1 VNPEEKISMSI
12 HSMTSGARAVAAVLG
27 LLAAGCSTTG
37 RAPTDVG
44 SMALPAPMAPG
55 NLSTTTVGSGRPDT
69 GSMALPASLP
79 QGDLRTT
86 RVR

>member
-1 VNPEEKISMSI
+1 MSTRPMISA
-12 HSMTSGARAVAAVLG
+12 TYAVTAILT
-27 LLAAGCSTTG
+27 LLVAGCSTTG
-37 RAPTDVG
+37 RAPADVG